1 MNTTNLLKKLGKP
14 LYVQVGFDGVWET
27 ALHLPMF
34 TPLQAKDRAAL
45 YAYQGTDVAFEVFF
59 EHPYGEAF
67 VGIRPQIKAYEPLP
81 VEQLVMALTHHPQL
95 DLSVVAKLFSEYL
108 GIAQP
113 LFVGL
118 PEHIEMGLVNLW
130 NSFGQVIL
138 WHGKAD
144 AYSINHLA
152 SNDANR
158 YLKPQE
164 KPIGLEFA
172 FANPHHWL
180 AVPVSKQTQ
189 DGLHQLDLERLSQI
203 FIALAEHS

>member
-1 MNTTNLLKKLGKP
+1 
-14 LYVQVGFDGVWET
+14 
-27 ALHLPMF
+27 MF
-34 TPLQAKDRAAL
+34 TPLQAENKAAL
-45 YAYQGTDVAFEVFF
+45 HAYQGTDVSFEVFF

-67 VGIRPQIKAYEPLP
+67 VGIRPRIKAYEPLP
-81 VEQLVMALTHHPQL
+81 VEQLVIALTHHPQL
-95 DLSVVAKLFSEYL
+95 DLSVFAQLFSECL

-118 PEHIEMGLVNLW
+118 PAHIEMGLVNLW
-130 NSFGQVIL
+130 NSFGQVVL

-144 AYSINHLA
+144 AYSIDHLA
-152 SNDANR
+152 GNDANR
-158 YLKPQE
+158 YLQPQE

-189 DGLHQLDLERLSQI
+189 DGLHQLDLERLSQT
-203 FIALAEHS
+203 FVALVERS